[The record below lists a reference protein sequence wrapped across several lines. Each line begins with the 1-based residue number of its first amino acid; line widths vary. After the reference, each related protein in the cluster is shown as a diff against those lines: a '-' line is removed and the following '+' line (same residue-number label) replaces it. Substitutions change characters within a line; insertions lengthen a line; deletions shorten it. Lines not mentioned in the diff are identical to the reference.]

1 MGRFKRLLII
11 GLALSL
17 LVHLAIM
24 WWLSGLWMGGPRGSE
39 TVIRIELGPAPLAQT
54 SIDQDPTP
62 EPMGAS
68 GGAAVTAPIDMPTPG
83 RLASSLPT
91 TPAAGAGLVNAAG
104 SGPAGTGWG
113 ALEIATTI
121 DEPEAGFFG
130 AKAEGRRI
138 AFVVDMS
145 GSMQGERIERTL
157 GELCDSLTSL
167 PDFASVRIVFYS
179 DELYQ
184 PFGQNWVDL
193 KEGVAASMCR
203 RMWDE
208 IPSIVAGG
216 TVPGPGFLAVLEDL
230 NRPDA
235 VFFLTDGEVGPG
247 SLMLDRIERANRRRG
262 LESVIHA
269 VILTNDTQAALNQAE
284 PDSLLDRLIA
294 PTGGSITIVPVG
306 GMAP

>member
-24 WWLSGLWMGGPRGSE
+24 WWLSGLWMGGPRGPE
-39 TVIRIELGPAPLAQT
+39 TVIRIELGPAPLARA

-68 GGAAVTAPIDMPTPG
+68 GDAAVTASIDMPIPG
-83 RLASSLPT
+83 GLASSLPT
-91 TPAAGAGLVNAAG
+91 TPAAGGLVNAAG
-104 SGPAGTGWG
+104 TGPAGAGWG
-113 ALEIATTI
+113 ALEVATTI

-145 GSMQGERIERTL
+145 GSMQGKRIERTL

-184 PFGQNWVDL
+184 PFGQNWIDL

-203 RMWDE
+203 RMWNE

-216 TVPGPGFLAVLEDL
+216 TVPGPGFLAVLEGL

-247 SLMLDRIERANRRRG
+247 SLMLNRIERANRRRG

-284 PDSLLDRLIA
+284 PGSLLDRLIG
-294 PTGGSITIVPVG
+294 PTGGSITIVPVEEG
-306 GMAP
+306 IAP